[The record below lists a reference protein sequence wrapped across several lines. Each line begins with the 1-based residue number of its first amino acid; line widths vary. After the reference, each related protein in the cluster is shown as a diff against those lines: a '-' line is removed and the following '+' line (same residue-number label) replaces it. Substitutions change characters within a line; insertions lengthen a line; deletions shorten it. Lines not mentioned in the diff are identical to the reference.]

1 MKLMGTSKSSL
12 AIFGFLAVVGLMFHL
27 FMNRQ
32 FAHAEATNAPA
43 HPETNAPAQK
53 ETNAPARQTPPPPA
67 RPETNAPAKLDYSAF
82 KIIAERNIFN
92 PNRSSRSGRSRAAQQ
107 RRPKADSFALVGT
120 LSSEKGSFAF
130 FDSTSS
136 QYKKVL
142 KRADTIAGYKVKE
155 IALNHVK
162 LESGGKEIELRVGN
176 RMRKQEGGEWRL
188 AGQTESSAST
198 NESTASAD
206 STESISDEETND
218 VLTKLMQQREE
229 ELNK

>member
-1 MKLMGTSKSSL
+1 MKPARTSKSSL
-12 AIFGFLAVVGLMFHL
+12 AVFGCLAVLGLMFPL
-27 FMNRQ
+27 FINRQ
-32 FAHAEATNAPA
+32 LAHAEGTNAPSQQ
-43 HPETNAPAQK
+43 ETNALAQR
-53 ETNAPARQTPPPPA
+53 ETNSPARQKPPPPA
-67 RPETNAPAKLDYSAF
+67 KQETNTPSKLDYSAF
-82 KIIAERNIFN
+82 KIIADRNIFN
-92 PNRSSRSGRSRAAQQ
+92 PNRSSRSGRPRTAQQ
-107 RRPKADSFALVGT
+107 KRAKTDSFALVGT

-198 NESTASAD
+198 NELTASAE
-206 STESISDEETND
+206 STESVSDEETND